1 MTYADVEKYFVGLT
15 VAEQG
20 LFAREYFHKRLEQV
34 RATIPG
40 EFQLP
45 NELQNAISFAAM
57 RVAVA
62 RNGRG
67 RVKL

>member
-1 MTYADVEKYFVGLT
+1 MTYADVEKYFTGLT

-20 LFAREYFHKRLEQV
+20 LFAREYFHKRLEQL
-34 RATIPG
+34 RATTPG

-62 RNGRG
+62 RNARG
-67 RVKL
+67 VVKK